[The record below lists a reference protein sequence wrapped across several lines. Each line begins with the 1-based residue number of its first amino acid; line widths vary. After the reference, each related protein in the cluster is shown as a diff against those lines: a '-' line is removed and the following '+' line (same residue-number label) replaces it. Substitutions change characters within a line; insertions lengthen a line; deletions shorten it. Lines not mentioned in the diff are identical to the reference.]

1 MIGKKCEAFFVEHMQ
16 RASAAPR
23 IARITAKYAQ
33 SLQSPSNYSDRA
45 SHILQSTAELPQ
57 ERILALQDDDIATEM
72 PNDLKTALL
81 ELAQEPDKRSTTA
94 RVAEYFAEI
103 EAALNAG
110 VQRTAVLE
118 TLNRYGITL
127 SLKNFDNVL
136 YRLRKKHV
144 ANPSENK
151 HPRPPVIAP
160 DKSELIGIVPATSN
174 PRSEASLP
182 QAETN
187 AIALPEDWMTAKLT
201 PGQFRLL
208 SPKQSRAK
216 IDAETAQYFPNRF
229 KPKAS
234 DS

>member
-1 MIGKKCEAFFVEHMQ
+1 
-16 RASAAPR
+16 
-23 IARITAKYAQ
+23 
-33 SLQSPSNYSDRA
+33 
-45 SHILQSTAELPQ
+45 
-57 ERILALQDDDIATEM
+57 M
-72 PNDLKTALL
+72 PNDLKAALL

-144 ANPSENK
+144 ANPSGNK

-160 DKSELIGIVPATSN
+160 DKSELKGIVPATSN

-182 QAETN
+182 QAQPN

-201 PGQFRLL
+201 PAQFRLL